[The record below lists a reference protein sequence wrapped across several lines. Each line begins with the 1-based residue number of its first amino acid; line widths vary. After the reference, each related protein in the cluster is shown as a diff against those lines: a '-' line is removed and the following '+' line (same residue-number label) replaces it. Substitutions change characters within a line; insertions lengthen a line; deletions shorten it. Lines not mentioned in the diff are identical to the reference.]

1 MARWNDVDRTPLA
14 MLRAKA
20 GYTQA
25 EASVL
30 MHIGMISLARYE
42 NGVNDIT
49 FTIGEKMAE
58 LYKVSFED
66 IRQAVIETKKMKED
80 SSKEKTS
87 KRKNSKLFP
96 LSVQ

>member
-1 MARWNDVDRTPLA
+1 MARWNDNDRTPLA

-66 IRQAVIETKKMKED
+66 IRQAVIETKKMKENN
-80 SSKEKTS
+80 SNEKRS
-87 KRKNSKLFP
+87 KRKNSEL
-96 LSVQ
+96 LSASFQ

>member
-1 MARWNDVDRTPLA
+1 MARWNDNDRTPLA
-14 MLRAKA
+14 MLRVKA

-66 IRQAVIETKKMKED
+66 IRQAVIETKKIKEA
-80 SSKEKTS
+80 SSKEKNS
-87 KRKNSKLFP
+87 KGKNSKLLPISF
-96 LSVQ
+96 Q